1 MIERGEKTTPHGIEL
16 GSLGHDDAAQ
26 PLVPPPLPRFINM
39 IDTDFTLFP
48 MKQQVSVAKLADYLK
63 VGISYFFWF
72 CMKSISSN
80 STFSLEATDSDKIPA
95 TGPERILQRTRK
107 GQSSS
112 TETADL
118 ELNLAQMFTWHYLL
132 IMVP

>member
-1 MIERGEKTTPHGIEL
+1 
-16 GSLGHDDAAQ
+16 
-26 PLVPPPLPRFINM
+26 
-39 IDTDFTLFP
+39 

-63 VGISYFFWF
+63 VEISYFFWF

-132 IMVP
+132 IIFAPPIFSKALKPLFQPKQPKLLLQQLQQQLQQLQSKGQKVTH